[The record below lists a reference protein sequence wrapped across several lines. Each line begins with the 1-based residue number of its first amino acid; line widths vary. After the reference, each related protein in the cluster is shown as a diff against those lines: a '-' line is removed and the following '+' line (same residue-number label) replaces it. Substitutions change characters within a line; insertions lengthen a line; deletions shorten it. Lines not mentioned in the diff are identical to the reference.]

1 MAVDQIST
9 WSTFVLRWM
18 VYGTLRM
25 CAAARAHET
34 LGAGLVLIAVL
45 GGCSTTTPDVD
56 TRLTAFRAAATECAS
71 GNPAVKVEEI
81 DADGRVRLTVLQGGQ
96 EALSAFT
103 ACYNQ
108 KASERI
114 ARAGRVSSPARILE
128 SGSAAESPTAPRS
141 GRITSVPMQTRNNRF
156 LVPVILNEKET
167 ATFLLDTGA
176 SITVITPDLARRAG
190 IEIAPGGMQS
200 RVRMASGQE
209 LQVSVIRLKSIR
221 IGLARIDNIGVALYE
236 LGIMDKTAQPPLV
249 VDGLLGADVL
259 GQFTTTIDPE
269 AGRLTLQL
277 RELPRKE

>member
-1 MAVDQIST
+1 M
-9 WSTFVLRWM
+9 
-18 VYGTLRM
+18 
-25 CAAARAHET
+25 
-34 LGAGLVLIAVL
+34 
-45 GGCSTTTPDVD
+45 D

-71 GNPAVKVEEI
+71 GNPAVKVDEI
-81 DADGRVRLTVLQGGQ
+81 AADGQVRLTVLQGGQ
-96 EALSAFT
+96 EAVSAFT

-114 ARAGRVSSPARILE
+114 ARAGRVGSPARIVE
-128 SGSAAESPTAPRS
+128 SGSA

-156 LVPVILNEKET
+156 LVSVVLNEKET

-200 RVRMASGQE
+200 RARMASGQE
-209 LQVSVIRLKSIR
+209 VQVSVIRLKSIR

-236 LGIMDKTAQPPLV
+236 LGIMDKAAQPPLV

>member
-1 MAVDQIST
+1 
-9 WSTFVLRWM
+9 
-18 VYGTLRM
+18 
-25 CAAARAHET
+25 
-34 LGAGLVLIAVL
+34 
-45 GGCSTTTPDVD
+45 
-56 TRLTAFRAAATECAS
+56 
-71 GNPAVKVEEI
+71 
-81 DADGRVRLTVLQGGQ
+81 
-96 EALSAFT
+96 
-103 ACYNQ
+103 
-108 KASERI
+108 
-114 ARAGRVSSPARILE
+114 
-128 SGSAAESPTAPRS
+128 
-141 GRITSVPMQTRNNRF
+141 
-156 LVPVILNEKET
+156 LNEKET

-190 IEIAPGGMQS
+190 IEIAPGGGGMQS

-236 LGIMDKTAQPPLV
+236 LGIMDKSVQPPLV